1 MNPKP
6 EPPTPATFLG
16 GTEAEV
22 RKIFERPKP
31 KPKPAKLIC
40 VNGKIIA
47 DAVVVVSRNDPN
59 WYRPNGYKAYL
70 TGDVV
75 TVKVPIVKVPG
86 VPGRP
91 IVRRA

>member
-1 MNPKP
+1 MKPKP
-6 EPPTPATFLG
+6 EAATPATFLG

-22 RKIFERPKP
+22 RKIFERP
-31 KPKPAKLIC
+31 PKPAKLIC

-75 TVKVPIVKVPG
+75 TVKVPIVKVP
-86 VPGRP
+86 

>member
-31 KPKPAKLIC
+31 LAKLIC
-40 VNGKIIA
+40 VDGKIIA
-47 DAVVVVSRNDPN
+47 NAVVTVSRNDPN

-70 TGDVV
+70 TGDIV
-75 TVKVPIVKVPG
+75 TVKVPG
-86 VPGRP
+86 VP
-91 IVRRA
+91 IERRA